1 MVKITIK
8 QTFPVFLQTAV
19 LGSGEIQVR
28 VGQNPCPS
36 DALGI
41 GLTVN
46 SGKKLMICALRSGE
60 AVWTSWRSTKAHPV
74 VGSQERR

>member
-19 LGSGEIQVR
+19 LGIGEIQVR

-36 DALGI
+36 DALG
-41 GLTVN
+41 
-46 SGKKLMICALRSGE
+46 
-60 AVWTSWRSTKAHPV
+60 
-74 VGSQERR
+74 VG